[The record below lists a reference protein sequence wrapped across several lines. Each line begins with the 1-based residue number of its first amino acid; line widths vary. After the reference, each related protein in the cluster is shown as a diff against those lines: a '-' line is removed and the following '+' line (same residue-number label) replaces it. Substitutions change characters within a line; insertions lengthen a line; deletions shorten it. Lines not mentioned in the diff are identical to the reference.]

1 MTAAEANAASCPYC
15 GHRGAVVQVHGHGQC
30 SNCGTNIEPC
40 CAGAD
45 AAEEAGS
52 TTTVNA
58 AEGPQL
64 FAQLFVQLGGALATV
79 TSEALLFA
87 LVQRLGTDL
96 DDAKIVLE
104 AGERIGIVQ
113 RVGAGCHRLRRNG
126 SSAAAPVVDRGAS
139 PP

>member
-1 MTAAEANAASCPYC
+1 MTEAEANAAPCPYC
-15 GHRGAVVQVHGHGQC
+15 GHRGAVVEVHGHGQC
-30 SNCGTNIEPC
+30 SNCGTNFEPC

-52 TTTVNA
+52 TTAVNA
-58 AEGPQL
+58 AEEPQL
-64 FAQLFVQLGGALATV
+64 FARLFVQLGGAKATV
-79 TSEALLFA
+79 TTEALLFA

-113 RVGAGCHRLRRNG
+113 RVGASCHRLRRNG
-126 SSAAAPVVDRGAS
+126 SSQAAPVVDRGGS